1 MKPHPFDLT
10 GTFQLAVQGDR
21 HATILLV
28 EYYRKR
34 LIKDLEATI
43 HPKLSTRVCLS
54 DVLQELC
61 VQLLSSKKKKG
72 CRKDKVFL
80 SAIPESSKG
89 AYMWIRKLAGRRVI
103 DHYRKHLGAQ
113 MRDVRRERSLCD
125 SDSSG
130 AVSLRR
136 FDRPCALVNEPPS
149 EALREYERRMVN
161 KNAIDKLSPI
171 YREVILL
178 KVFHSYSTAKIAEH
192 MGVSQATVS
201 KRYIRGLEIMKEF
214 PGVRGLL

>member
-1 MKPHPFDLT
+1 M
-10 GTFQLAVQGDR
+10 QGDR

-125 SDSSG
+125 SDSSE
-130 AVSLRR
+130 AESLRR

-149 EALREYERRMVN
+149 EALREYERRMVI

-178 KVFHSYSTAKIAEH
+178 KVFHSYSTATIAEH